1 MPNQLAQS
9 KKRMTV
15 AEETAV
21 LAALEVIA
29 QADNLTVT
37 DLLRQG
43 VRNMIAERAAN
54 PDLKEAMRRVV
65 EMHAPVM
72 PKQFRSPAKVSKFKR
87 SQREFDQLLKE
98 LNLFEAE
105 ELQRRNSLAEA
116 PGYVRLT
123 EFTG

>member
-1 MPNQLAQS
+1 
-9 KKRMTV
+9 MTV

-29 QADNLTVT
+29 QADNRTVT

-43 VRNMIAERAAN
+43 ARRIIAERATDS
-54 PDLKEAMRRVV
+54 DLRPAIRRVL
-65 EMHAPVM
+65 EKHAPIM

-98 LNLFEAE
+98 LNLFDAE

-116 PGYVRLT
+116 PEYVRLI

>member
-1 MPNQLAQS
+1 
-9 KKRMTV
+9 MTV
-15 AEETAV
+15 AEEASV

-29 QADNLTVT
+29 QADNRTVT

-43 VRNMIAERAAN
+43 ARRIIAERVAN
-54 PDLKEAMRRVV
+54 PELRKAIRRVL

-72 PKQFRSPAKVSKFKR
+72 PKQFRSQAKVSKFKR
-87 SQREFDQLLKE
+87 RQREFDQLLKE

-105 ELQRRNSLAEA
+105 ELQRRNSLTEA
-116 PGYVRLT
+116 PEYVRLT

>member
-15 AEETAV
+15 AEEASV
-21 LAALEVIA
+21 LAALEIIA

-43 VRNMIAERAAN
+43 VRNIIADRAAD
-54 PDLKEAMRRVV
+54 PDLRQAIRSVFE
-65 EMHAPVM
+65 EHAPVM
-72 PKQFRSPAKVSKFKR
+72 PTEFRSAAKVSKFKR
-87 SQREFDQLLKE
+87 NQREFDQLLE
-98 LNLFEAE
+98 DLNLVEAE
-105 ELQRRNSLAEA
+105 ELQRRNSLVEA
-116 PGYVRLT
+116 PEYVHLT

>member
-29 QADNLTVT
+29 KSDNLTVT

-43 VRNMIAERAAN
+43 VRNIIADRAAD
-54 PDLKEAMRRVV
+54 PDLSQAMRRVV
-65 EMHAPVM
+65 EMHAPVI
-72 PKQFRSPAKVSKFKR
+72 PIEFRSLAKVSKFKR
-87 SQREFDQLLKE
+87 EQRGYDQLLQELKLADPKE
-98 LNLFEAE
+98 L
-105 ELQRRNSLAEA
+105 QQRNSL
-116 PGYVRLT
+116 VRGPQSVHLST
-123 EFTG
+123 LSG

>member
-21 LAALEVIA
+21 LVALEVVA

-37 DLLRQG
+37 DLLRRG
-43 VRNMIAERAAN
+43 ARRLIAERAAD
-54 PDLKEAMRRVV
+54 PDLRQAIRSVLE
-65 EMHAPVM
+65 EHAPVM
-72 PKQFRSPAKVSKFKR
+72 PTEFRSAAKVSKFKR
-87 SQREFDQLLKE
+87 NQREFDQLLE
-98 LNLFEAE
+98 DLNLAEAE
-105 ELQRRNSLAEA
+105 ELQRRNSLADGPE
-116 PGYVRLT
+116 YVRLT

>member
-37 DLLRQG
+37 DLLRKG
-43 VRNMIAERAAN
+43 VRSMIAERAAN
-54 PDLKEAMRRVV
+54 PGLRQAMRRAVAL
-65 EMHAPVM
+65 HAPVM
-72 PKQFRSPAKVSKFKR
+72 PKEFRSPAKAGKFKR
-87 SQREFDQLLKE
+87 EQREFDQLVQQ
-98 LNLFEAE
+98 LNLENPE
-105 ELQRRNSLAEA
+105 GIQRRNSLVQE
-116 PGYVRLT
+116 PRNVRLT
-123 EFTG
+123 TCTG

>member
-15 AEETAV
+15 AEETSV
-21 LAALEVIA
+21 LAALEIIA
-29 QADNLTVT
+29 QADNTTVT

-43 VRNMIAERAAN
+43 ARRIIAERATGSA
-54 PDLKEAMRRVV
+54 LRQAIRR
-65 EMHAPVM
+65 ELERHAPIM
-72 PKQFRSPAKVSKFKR
+72 PKQFRTSAKVSKFKR
-87 SQREFDQLLKE
+87 NQREFDQLLKE
-98 LNLFEAE
+98 LNLVDAE

-116 PGYVRLT
+116 PEYVRLT